1 MELLNKSVIM
11 KLLDGLDL
19 MPLIEKGFI
28 AYSFG
33 EAVIPPIGELT
44 FEDPPGDVHIKYGY
58 IKDEK
63 YYVIKIA
70 SGFWN
75 NETYGI
81 PNGQGM
87 MLLFNQ
93 KTGEPVALIND
104 EAFLTDIRTAIAGQ
118 ICAKY
123 FSNEIN
129 CIGVIGTGTQ
139 ARLQVDYLKNIT
151 KCRKIAVW
159 GRNNEKAIKYKS
171 DMTAKGFDVFIQ
183 KSVHNLCKMS
193 NMIITTTAS
202 KIPIIM
208 SEYVQPG
215 THINA
220 IGADAIGKRELGK
233 GVVKSAD
240 LIVVDSVN
248 QCLERGEVSY
258 AILDKEISKDR
269 INELG
274 HILSGQVRGRINKS
288 DITIADLTGVAVQDV
303 QIATAVYEAY
313 LEKKNEV

>member
-1 MELLNKSVIM
+1 MEILNKNVIM
-11 KLLDGLDL
+11 NLLDGLDFV
-19 MPLIEKGFI
+19 PLIEKGFI

-33 EAVIPPIGELT
+33 EAVIPPIGELS
-44 FEDPPGDVHIKYGY
+44 FDDPPGDVHIKYGY

-75 NETYGI
+75 NESYGI

-87 MLLFNQ
+87 MILFNQ
-93 KTGEPVALIND
+93 QTGQPVALIND
-104 EAFLTDIRTAIAGQ
+104 EAFLTDIRTAVAGQ

-151 KCRKIAVW
+151 KCRKIALW
-159 GRNNEKAIKYKS
+159 GRNKKKAIKYKS
-171 DMTAKGFDVFIQ
+171 DMAAKGFDVFIQ
-183 KSVHNLCKMS
+183 KSVRNVCKMS

-202 KIPIIM
+202 KSPIIM

-240 LIVVDSVN
+240 LIVVDSLK

-258 AILDKEISKDR
+258 ATLDKEISKDR
-269 INELG
+269 IIELG
-274 HILSGQVRGRINKS
+274 HILSGQVRGRINKN

-313 LEKKNEV
+313 LEKKK